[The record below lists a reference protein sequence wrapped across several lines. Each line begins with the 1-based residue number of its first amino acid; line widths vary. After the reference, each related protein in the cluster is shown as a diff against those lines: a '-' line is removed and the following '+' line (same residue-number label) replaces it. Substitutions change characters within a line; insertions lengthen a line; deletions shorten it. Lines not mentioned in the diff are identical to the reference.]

1 MIFDSHA
8 HYDDEQFD
16 CDREELLGSMQEHG
30 IGGIINVGASM
41 EGVFASQELADKYP
55 FIYAGVGIHPDY
67 VGSLNEEKFRMLTEL
82 CKKPKTVVVGEIGL
96 DYYWDKEAHDIQKRW
111 FIEQLKMAQEAELP
125 VNIHSRDAAKDTLD
139 IMRQEHAGTTGG
151 IIHCFSSSAEMA
163 MEYVRLGYYIG
174 IGGVVTFKNARVMK
188 EVAAAV
194 PLNRIVIETDCP
206 YLAPTPYRGKRN
218 ASLYLPLVI
227 EEIARIKEVSP
238 AEVEQATYENVRQL
252 FPKIVR
258 L

>member
-30 IGGIINVGASM
+30 LGGIINVGASM

-67 VGSLNEEKFRMLTEL
+67 VGSLNEEKLRMLAEL

-151 IIHCFSSSAEMA
+151 IIHCFSYSKEIAAEYLKMGL
-163 MEYVRLGYYIG
+163 YLG
-174 IGGVVTFKNARVMK
+174 IGGVVTFENAKKLK
-188 EVAAAV
+188 EVVKYA
-194 PLNRIVIETDCP
+194 PLSQIVLETDSP
-206 YLAPTPYRGKRN
+206 YLAPKPNRGKRN
-218 ASLYLPLVI
+218 SSLNLPYVVRM
-227 EEIARIKEVSP
+227 IAELKEVTEE
-238 AEVEQATYENVRQL
+238 EVISVTRENARTL
-252 FPKIVR
+252 LGI
-258 L
+258 

>member
-16 CDREELLGSMQEHG
+16 CDREELLDSMQEHG

-41 EGVFASQELADKYP
+41 EGVFASQELAEKYP

-67 VGSLNEEKFRMLTEL
+67 VGSLNEEKLRMLAEL
-82 CKKPKTVVVGEIGL
+82 CKKSKTVVVGEIGL

-139 IMRQEHAGTTGG
+139 IAKEEHLAEIGG
-151 IIHCFSSSAEMA
+151 VVHCFSYTVEMA
-163 MEYVRLGYYIG
+163 REYLNMGMYLG
-174 IGGVVTFKNARVMK
+174 IGGVLTYKNARVLK
-188 EVAAAV
+188 EVVDYA
-194 PLNRIVIETDCP
+194 PMDRIVLETDSP
-206 YLAPTPYRGKRN
+206 YLTPVPNRGKRN
-218 ASLYLPLVI
+218 SSLNLPYVVMAI
-227 EEIARIKEVSP
+227 AEIKGITT
-238 AEVEQATYENVRQL
+238 AEVEDITWENAMKLYRMAE
-252 FPKIVR
+252 
-258 L
+258 

>member
-67 VGSLNEEKFRMLTEL
+67 VGSLNEEKLRMLAEL

-96 DYYWDKEAHDIQKRW
+96 DYYWDNESHEVQQKW
-111 FIEQLKMAQEAELP
+111 FIRQLELAGEVKKP
-125 VNIHSRDAAKDTLD
+125 VIIHSREAAADTMY
-139 IMRQEHAGTTGG
+139 IMKNYAQGLGG
-151 IIHCFSSSAEMA
+151 VIHCYSYSREMA
-163 MEYVRLGYYIG
+163 EEYVKMGFYIG
-174 IGGVVTFKNARVMK
+174 IGGVVTFKNAK
-188 EVAAAV
+188 KLKDVATAI
-194 PLNRIVIETDCP
+194 PIEKIVLETDCP
-206 YLAPTPYRGKRN
+206 YMAPEPYRGKRN
-218 ASLYLPLVI
+218 QSSYIRYVAEKIAELKEMSPEEVIAVTEKNARDLYGI
-227 EEIARIKEVSP
+227 
-238 AEVEQATYENVRQL
+238 
-252 FPKIVR
+252 
-258 L
+258 

>member
-41 EGVFASQELADKYP
+41 EGVFASQELADKYL

-67 VGSLNEEKFRMLTEL
+67 VGSLNEEKLRMLAEL

-206 YLAPTPYRGKRN
+206 YLAPVPNRGKRN
-218 ASLYLPLVI
+218 SSLNLTYVADQLAAIKGIDRETVEKI
-227 EEIARIKEVSP
+227 TWDNAR
-238 AEVEQATYENVRQL
+238 
-252 FPKIVR
+252 R
-258 L
+258 LYGLQP

>member
-67 VGSLNEEKFRMLTEL
+67 VGSLNEEKFRMLAEL

-96 DYYWDKEAHDIQKRW
+96 DYFRDRSPRLLQAEILRL
-111 FIEQLKMAQEAELP
+111 QLDLAARKGLP
-125 VNIHSRDAAKDTLD
+125 V
-139 IMRQEHAGTTGG
+139 
-151 IIHCFSSSAEMA
+151 IIHLRNEMDDHQASDDLLGILRDNKSS
-163 MEYVRLGYYIG
+163 
-174 IGGVVTFKNARVMK
+174 FQHARVIYS
-188 EVAAAV
+188 
-194 PLNRIVIETDCP
+194 P
-206 YLAPTPYRGKRN
+206 
-218 ASLYLPLVI
+218 SLP
-227 EEIARIKEVSP
+227 
-238 AEVEQATYENVRQL
+238 
-252 FPKIVR
+252 
-258 L
+258 

>member
-16 CDREELLGSMQEHG
+16 CDREELLDSMQEHG

-41 EGVFASQELADKYP
+41 EGVFASQELAKKYP

-67 VGSLNEEKFRMLTEL
+67 VGSLNEEKLRMLAEL

-125 VNIHSRDAAKDTLD
+125 VNTTQQGCGEGYIGYYATGACGYDRRDHSLLFLLSRDGDGVCT
-139 IMRQEHAGTTGG
+139 AGVLYRYRRCSHLQKCKSDEGG
-151 IIHCFSSSAEMA
+151 SGSCSAE
-163 MEYVRLGYYIG
+163 
-174 IGGVVTFKNARVMK
+174 
-188 EVAAAV
+188 
-194 PLNRIVIETDCP
+194 
-206 YLAPTPYRGKRN
+206 PYRGRDRLSISGADTISGKTKCI
-218 ASLYLPLVI
+218 LVSSTCD
-227 EEIARIKEVSP
+227 RGNRTDQRGVPGRS
-238 AEVEQATYENVRQL
+238 
-252 FPKIVR
+252 
-258 L
+258 

>member
-16 CDREELLGSMQEHG
+16 CDREELLDSMQEHG

-67 VGSLNEEKFRMLTEL
+67 VGSLNEEKLRMLAEL
-82 CKKPKTVVVGEIGL
+82 CKKSKTVVVGEIGL

-139 IMRQEHAGTTGG
+139 IAKEEHLAEIGG
-151 IIHCFSSSAEMA
+151 VVHCFSYTVEMA
-163 MEYVRLGYYIG
+163 REYLNMGMYLG
-174 IGGVVTFKNARVMK
+174 IGGVLTYKNARVLK
-188 EVAAAV
+188 EVVDYA
-194 PLNRIVIETDCP
+194 PMDRIVLETDSP
-206 YLAPTPYRGKRN
+206 YLTPVPNRGKRN
-218 ASLYLPLVI
+218 SSLNLPYVVMAI
-227 EEIARIKEVSP
+227 AEIKGITT
-238 AEVEQATYENVRQL
+238 AEVEDITWENAMKLYRMAE
-252 FPKIVR
+252 
-258 L
+258 

>member
-16 CDREELLGSMQEHG
+16 CDREELLDSMQEHG

-67 VGSLNEEKFRMLTEL
+67 VGSLNEEKLRMLAEL

-125 VNIHSRDAAKDTLD
+125 VNIHSRDAAKDTLCD
-139 IMRQEHAGTTGG
+139 RSMRVRPAGSFIAFLPQQRWQWSMYDWG
-151 IIHCFSSSAEMA
+151 IIS
-163 MEYVRLGYYIG
+163 
-174 IGGVVTFKNARVMK
+174 
-188 EVAAAV
+188 
-194 PLNRIVIETDCP
+194 
-206 YLAPTPYRGKRN
+206 
-218 ASLYLPLVI
+218 
-227 EEIARIKEVSP
+227 VSE
-238 AEVEQATYENVRQL
+238 A
-252 FPKIVR
+252 
-258 L
+258 